1 MHILLIVEGGE
12 LTGEETFNS
21 NRVHGL
27 NGAESL
33 YFGLFWPHSKLPPKI
48 KEPVEYNSIATQK
61 NRKVIIIIIH

>member
-33 YFGLFWPHSKLPPKI
+33 YFGLFWPHSKLPPKLRNRLNI
-48 KEPVEYNSIATQK
+48 IA
-61 NRKVIIIIIH
+61 